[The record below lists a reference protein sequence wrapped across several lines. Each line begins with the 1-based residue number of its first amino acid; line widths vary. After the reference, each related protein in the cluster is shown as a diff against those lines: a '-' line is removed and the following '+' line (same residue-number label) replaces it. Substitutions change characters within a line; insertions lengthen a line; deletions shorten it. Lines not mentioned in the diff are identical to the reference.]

1 MTNLEELRKEY
12 ALKVEAAE
20 IENRLEEKTGI

>member
-20 IENRLEEKTGI
+20 IENRLEEKQV